1 MSRSRRPEPSSR
13 EPQRSDAR
21 REAPAKS
28 GPGAKRHEGARG
40 KPRDARTGERPRG
53 YLVPGERA
61 VIELLQAAPERV
73 RELWLE
79 QGRELPRVVELA
91 RAHGIAL
98 HERERDELEALV
110 GPGLARGVV
119 AHARPPKEWAIE
131 DLLERDDE
139 GLPRTQRGHRLIV
152 VLDGVQ
158 DPHNLGACLRSA
170 EAAGATAVVVPRD
183 KAVGITPVVHK
194 ASAGAAER
202 VPFVQVAN
210 LARAMD
216 ELKEAGIWITGLAGE
231 GKESLYDID
240 LRGKVALVLGGEGE
254 GLRRLTR
261 DKCDHLAKIPMY
273 GGVESLNVSVATGI
287 ALFEA
292 RRQRGR

>member
-1 MSRSRRPEPSSR
+1 MSEYVVGVNSV
-13 EPQRSDAR
+13 
-21 REAPAKS
+21 EALLTHDPAS
-28 GPGAKRHEGARG
+28 
-40 KPRDARTGERPRG
+40 
-53 YLVPGERA
+53 
-61 VIELLQAAPERV
+61 VIEVLVEQNSKNARV
-73 RELWLE
+73 RELE
-79 QGRELPRVVELA
+79 A
-91 RAHGIAL
+91 RARKLGLTVLGRSRDALDKVSEGARHQGVAVRCKRTTSKVIADL
-98 HERERDELEALV
+98 SSLI
-110 GPGLARGVV
+110 
-119 AHARPPKEWAIE
+119 AHAGDSALF
-131 DLLERDDE
+131 LL
-139 GLPRTQRGHRLIV
+139 
-152 VLDGVQ
+152 LDGVQ